1 MGGGEGAC
9 MSDALESK
17 VVASSSLVT
26 TTLMTPE
33 MANFSG
39 NIHGGHILRLVDQIA
54 YACASRF
61 SGKYCVTVSVDR
73 VKFKV
78 PVRVGD
84 LLTMRARV
92 NNVGRTSMEI
102 GVRVEAQDLRGG
114 KARHT
119 NSCYVSMVAIEE
131 DKPVA
136 VPALVCETELDRR
149 RQARAKLR
157 REQSQAMERIERS
170 EKDYHDI
177 VELASVAILLIDT
190 KSGKVRHA
198 NKQACILLQ
207 RTPRNLVDLDVWQLH
222 PQACQPEAHAF
233 WETVKASG
241 FAETEA
247 LDHIT
252 SDGRR
257 IPISVAAWLIPLPTG
272 PLIQRVLRPR

>member
-1 MGGGEGAC
+1 MA
-9 MSDALESK
+9 DALESK
-17 VVASSSLVT
+17 AVASSSLVT

-54 YACASRF
+54 YACASRY

-92 NNVGRTSMEI
+92 NHVGRTSMEI

-114 KARHT
+114 EARHT
-119 NSCYVSMVAIEE
+119 NSCYVTMVAIED

-136 VPALVCETELDRR
+136 VPALVCETERDRR
-149 RQARAKLR
+149 RHARAKLR
-157 REQSQAMERIERS
+157 REQYRALERIERS
-170 EKDYHDI
+170 EKDYYDI

-190 KSGKVRHA
+190 ESGKVRHA
-198 NKQACILLQ
+198 NRQACTLLQ
-207 RTPRNLVDLDVWQLH
+207 RTAQDLGQLDVWHLH
-222 PQACQPEAHAF
+222 PEECQPEAHAF
-233 WETVKASG
+233 WETVKTSG

-247 LDHIT
+247 LDHLT
-252 SDGRR
+252 GDGRR
-257 IPISVAAWLIPLPTG
+257 VPIAVAAWLIPLPTG
-272 PLIQRVLRPR
+272 RLIQRVMRPRSDSS